1 MVMPLEPAAPERR
14 ILLVGHG
21 QMGASL
27 ATAWRRAWPQA
38 QVFVVSKP
46 EQQTG
51 ARWLD
56 YAQAARQAAFDAI
69 VLAVKPVEV
78 SAVLAELRQFDGAPL
93 LISVAAGVSLD
104 QLRTGCPPGWRC
116 VRAMTSLAISVGA
129 GAAVAASGP
138 LSAEDRALCELLL
151 PVQGGAVW
159 IEEDAMDAATALM
172 GSGPAYFLRLAETLA
187 QAGERLGFSPELAAR
202 LAQAT
207 LIGAGALAAEAGA
220 RLETLKSAVTS
231 PGGAT
236 AAALAVLDEGDAL
249 AQLISRATVAATRRG
264 AELRRAGRE
273 SQGQ

>member
-1 MVMPLEPAAPERR
+1 MAMQLEPAPLARR

-27 ATAWRRAWPQA
+27 AAAWRRAWPQA
-38 QVFVVSKP
+38 LVFVVSKP
-46 EQQTG
+46 EPQSG

-69 VLAVKPVEV
+69 VLAVKPAEV
-78 SAVLAELRQFDGAPL
+78 GAVLAELRRFEGAPL
-93 LISVAAGVSLD
+93 LISVAAGVGLD
-104 QLRTGCPPGWRC
+104 QLRAGCPPGWRC

-187 QAGERLGFSPELAAR
+187 QAGEPLGLSPKLAAR

-207 LIGAGALAAEAGA
+207 LTGAGALAAGAGA
-220 RLETLKSAVTS
+220 RLGALKSAVTS
-231 PGGAT
+231 PGGTT

-249 AQLISRATVAATRRG
+249 AQLIARAMAAATRRG
-264 AELRRAGRE
+264 AELRRAGHE
-273 SQGQ
+273 GQGQ